1 MHFTKSL
8 DFCTTVRFV
17 QKRKAKAKAK
27 VQTIKGS
34 QKTVLNKHEHRN
46 PYENKHTLNT
56 IIGSWKSVGKNT
68 RKGGIAIRPESMT

>member
-34 QKTVLNKHEHRN
+34 QKTVLNKHQHRN
-46 PYENKHTLNT
+46 PYENKHTHNRLVE
-56 IIGSWKSVGKNT
+56 KVVGKIPG
-68 RKGGIAIRPESMT
+68 KEASLSDLKA